1 MDIDMDTGMDIEM
14 DMEMDMDMNTD
25 MDRAWKRNQTTLIDI
40 IHIIKNTDTVTRKIY
55 SIYNLTGAIFMRKAN
70 LLDMKYTSFR

>member
-1 MDIDMDTGMDIEM
+1 MGFDMDTGMDIEM
-14 DMEMDMDMNTD
+14 AMEMDMDMDMNTY

-40 IHIIKNTDTVTRKIY
+40 IHIIKSTDTVTRKIY

-70 LLDMKYTSFR
+70 LLNMK